1 MKTNFDEIIDRK
13 NTNSLKYD
21 FALERKKRDD
31 LLPLWIADMDFR
43 LPEEIISDIQKAVSH
58 GIFGYSDVKEAYFLS
73 LHNWFHKQFSW
84 DIKEE
89 WLIKTPGIVFAIAL
103 AIKAFTNEGDSVLI
117 QQPVYYPFSEC
128 ILSNKRKLV
137 NNQLVYKEGKYTI
150 DYDDFESKIV
160 NEHVKLFLLCSPQNP
175 TGRVWTK
182 GELKRVGEICLKHN
196 VIVLSDEIHCDFTYP
211 DNTHTVFA
219 SINEEF
225 AMNSIICTA
234 PSKTFNIAGL
244 QISNIIIPNQTLR
257 YAFREEFDASGYSQ
271 LNALGLVAC
280 QSVYTKGEAW
290 LNELKVYLKENLD
303 YVRNFIHN
311 YLPEIKLVEP
321 EGTYLIWLDCSG
333 LGLSYKELEKLVID
347 KAKLWLDGGIIFGK
361 ETALFERINIAC
373 PRSILEKALKN
384 LEQAIRS

>member
-1 MKTNFDEIIDRK
+1 MTNFDEIIDRK

-21 FALERKKRDD
+21 FLMERRNRDD

-43 LPEEIISDIQKAVSH
+43 LPEDIISDIQKAVSH
-58 GIFGYSDVKEAYFLS
+58 GIFGYSDVKETYFIS
-73 LHNWFHKQFSW
+73 LQNWFEKQFSW
-84 DIKEE
+84 DINKD

-103 AIKAFTNEGDSVLI
+103 AIKAFTNEGDSILI

-137 NNQLVYKEGKYTI
+137 NNQLAYKDRKYTI
-150 DYDDFESKIV
+150 DYEDFESKIV

-182 GELKRVGEICLKHN
+182 DELTRIGEICLKHN
-196 VIVLSDEIHCDFTYP
+196 VIVLSDEIHCDFIYP
-211 DNTHTVFA
+211 GSTHTVFA

-244 QISNIIIPNQTLR
+244 QISNIFIPNKTLR

-271 LNALGLVAC
+271 LNTLGLVAC
-280 QSVYTKGEAW
+280 QSAYSKGEAW
-290 LNELKVYLKENLD
+290 LKELKVYLKGNLD
-303 YVRNFIHN
+303 YVRNFIN
-311 YLPEIKLVEP
+311 EKLPEIKLVEP

-333 LGLSYKELEKLVID
+333 LGLSYKELEKLIID
-347 KAKLWLDGGIIFGK
+347 KAKLWLDGGIIFGR

-373 PRSILEKALKN
+373 PRSILEKAMKS